1 MLSKFLVRNFIK
13 NYKNVTDKEVR
24 DSYGYL
30 ASIIGMLTNLFL
42 FAIKFIVGLISNSIA
57 VTADAFNNLSDAA
70 SSIITFLGFKL
81 ASKPADKEHPFG
93 HGRIEYISG
102 LLVSFMVLLVGIE
115 FIKSSFN
122 RILNPSKINFEIIP
136 FILII
141 LSILIK
147 IWLSKFNKF
156 IGNTID
162 SGALKASS
170 LDALSDVITS
180 SSVAI
185 SLLLSKCISFPLDGY
200 FGILV
205 SIFIIYSGISLI
217 KETLDPLLGEAPDKE
232 LVDSIIDGIMK
243 YDLIFGVHDLIVHN
257 YGPGRCMASI
267 HAEVPSNESIIK
279 IHEIID
285 KAEKELSEKL
295 NIILV
300 IHMDPINVDDKEVTY
315 VKEELL
321 NVLKNFSVIN
331 SMHDFRVVGKNEHK
345 NLIFDIVIDPSFK
358 SDKES
363 LEGLKKDIDNSI
375 KKLHPNYNTVIT
387 IDRDFSS

>member
-30 ASIIGMLTNLFL
+30 ASIIGMLTNLLL